1 MLSELSGFASHSP
14 INSHI
19 HTPTAESTTR
29 QGDNQPVRSSQEEE
43 VERGGRRRKRKR
55 KSGDEGLRRRRRG
68 ADKKGKSWREQ
79 RERESERGE
88 RDRIMI

>member
-43 VERGGRRRKRKR
+43 VERGGEEEEEEEEEW
-55 KSGDEGLRRRRRG
+55 GWGVEEEEGGR
-68 ADKKGKSWREQ
+68 
-79 RERESERGE
+79 
-88 RDRIMI
+88 